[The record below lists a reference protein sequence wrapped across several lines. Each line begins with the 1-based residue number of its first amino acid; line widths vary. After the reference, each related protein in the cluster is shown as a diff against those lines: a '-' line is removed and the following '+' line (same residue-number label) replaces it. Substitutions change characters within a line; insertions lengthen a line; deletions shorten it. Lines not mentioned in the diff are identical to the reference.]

1 MSQIMLQPT
10 RTGGKYSAPSR
21 HKPWSK
27 RSAMARAALLVFAV
41 LVAIVAVQAAVLKVG
56 PPTAK
61 TSVDASAAAEA
72 ARRERLVDEIRRQQ
86 ELLELSADH
95 LGDDTEEHRFR
106 RLLEKFV
113 YALNVR
119 TIIGAMRDTI
129 TGEITPA
136 HIIAKT
142 NEVLGEASSLAVG
155 IVQFLKNMGPLTF
168 NIFMHRILTG
178 EEA

>member
-1 MSQIMLQPT
+1 
-10 RTGGKYSAPSR
+10 
-21 HKPWSK
+21 
-27 RSAMARAALLVFAV
+27 MARAVLFVLTVFVAV
-41 LVAIVAVQAAVLKVG
+41 LAVRAAVLKDG
-56 PPTAK
+56 PRTTKSSA
-61 TSVDASAAAEA
+61 DARVAEA

-119 TIIGAMRDTI
+119 TIVGAMRDTI

-142 NEVLGEASSLAVG
+142 NEVLGEASSLAIG

-168 NIFMHRILTG
+168 KIFMHRILTG

>member
-1 MSQIMLQPT
+1 
-10 RTGGKYSAPSR
+10 
-21 HKPWSK
+21 
-27 RSAMARAALLVFAV
+27 MARAVLFVLAV
-41 LVAIVAVQAAVLKVG
+41 IVAVLAVEAAVLKDS
-56 PPTAK
+56 PRTAK
-61 TSVDASAAAEA
+61 SSADARAAEA

-119 TIIGAMRDTI
+119 TIVGAIRDTI

-136 HIIAKT
+136 HIIEKT
-142 NEVLGEASSLAVG
+142 HEILGEASSLAVG

-168 NIFMHRILTG
+168 KIFMHRILTG
-178 EEA
+178 EEV

>member
-1 MSQIMLQPT
+1 
-10 RTGGKYSAPSR
+10 
-21 HKPWSK
+21 
-27 RSAMARAALLVFAV
+27 MARAVLFVLTVFVAV
-41 LVAIVAVQAAVLKVG
+41 LAVQAAVLKDG
-56 PPTAK
+56 PRTAK
-61 TSVDASAAAEA
+61 SSADARVAEA

-119 TIIGAMRDTI
+119 TIVGAMRDTI

-142 NEVLGEASSLAVG
+142 NEVLGEASSLAIG

-168 NIFMHRILTG
+168 KIFMHRILTG

>member
-1 MSQIMLQPT
+1 
-10 RTGGKYSAPSR
+10 
-21 HKPWSK
+21 
-27 RSAMARAALLVFAV
+27 MARAVLLVFAV
-41 LVAIVAVQAAVLKVG
+41 LVTVMAVQAAVLKAG

-61 TSVDASAAAEA
+61 TSVDASAAEA
-72 ARRERLVDEIRRQQ
+72 ARRARLVDEIRRQQ

-119 TIIGAMRDTI
+119 TIINAMRDTI

-142 NEVLGEASSLAVG
+142 NEVLGEASSLAIG

-168 NIFMHRILTG
+168 KIFMHRILTG
-178 EEA
+178 EEV

>member
-1 MSQIMLQPT
+1 
-10 RTGGKYSAPSR
+10 
-21 HKPWSK
+21 
-27 RSAMARAALLVFAV
+27 MARAALLVFAV
-41 LVAIVAVQAAVLKVG
+41 LVAIVAAQAAVLKVS

-136 HIIAKT
+136 QIIAKT
-142 NEVLGEASSLAVG
+142 NEVLGEASSLAIG

-168 NIFMHRILTG
+168 KIFMHRILTG
-178 EEA
+178 EDA